1 MGRSST
7 RENKTRYQLARE
19 ELGLSREKA
28 SELLETI
35 APERIEK
42 IENER
47 TVPRPDEV
55 LTMAEKYK
63 RPSLCNC
70 YCSQQCPI
78 GQRYVPFVTRR
89 ELPAIIL
96 EMLASLN
103 AMNSKKERL
112 IEIAADGKISND
124 EIDDFIHIRQE
135 LERISLTVETLQLW
149 TERMLANGQILVQ
162 RFGDILD
169 GKRTWQKELAQSNV
183 KPTLKDAVAG
193 DITAAMPYRA
203 MTNIIEFIKML
214 DMVVPGFAANE
225 TLLYSPELKFYSN
238 KVKMDA
244 NLDTNIKGLHCLGDS
259 SGWTR
264 GLMMASVMGVLMGR
278 KLAEKEGC

>member
-1 MGRSST
+1 MCYAFIYNKETRPNMGRTST
-7 RENKTRYQLARE
+7 KENKNSYQLARE
-19 ELGLSREKA
+19 ELGLTREKA
-28 SELLETI
+28 SELLET
-35 APERIEK
+35 
-42 IENER
+42 
-47 TVPRPDEV
+47 V

-149 TERMLANGQILVQ
+149 TERMLANGQI
-162 RFGDILD
+162 
-169 GKRTWQKELAQSNV
+169 
-183 KPTLKDAVAG
+183 DA
-193 DITAAMPYRA
+193 
-203 MTNIIEFIKML
+203 
-214 DMVVPGFAANE
+214 E
-225 TLLYSPELKFYSN
+225 TYK
-238 KVKMDA
+238 
-244 NLDTNIKGLHCLGDS
+244 
-259 SGWTR
+259 
-264 GLMMASVMGVLMGR
+264 R
-278 KLAEKEGC
+278 KLEE